1 MGFKKR
7 NLILKSAVRADGF
20 GDFGSVTCQTD
31 TKPKVLGILTSVS
44 GVCFFFW
51 GGVGS
56 IN

>member
-44 GVCFFFW
+44 GVCFFFL
-51 GGVGS
+51 GGGR
-56 IN
+56 